1 MINTKK
7 LRGRELGLP
16 FEGKVGEF
24 NAITDVPDVLV
35 GSKTLIEGSLP
46 MLQGK
51 GPIRTGVTTILPR
64 GFEKEPRP
72 IWAGQ
77 YSLNGNGEMTGSH
90 WIKDGGYFLGPICIT
105 NTNSVGITHHA
116 TSKWII
122 KHHQEYWSKNHLWA
136 MPVIAETYDGV
147 LNDINGQHVKESDVM
162 DSINSAKSGFIKEGN
177 SGGGTGMISY
187 EFKGGTG
194 SSSRI
199 INLEGQNFTI
209 GTLVQANH
217 GVRPWLN
224 ILGVPVGKH
233 LTKDRLDK
241 VFETSELGSIIVIIG
256 TDAPVMPHQLNR
268 MAKRAA
274 LGIARGGTPGG
285 NNSGDIFLAFSNA
298 NSKPMPMLSKSKL
311 QFEYINDEVFDDIYL
326 AIVQSVEES
335 VINAMLAA
343 EDMETL
349 RPEGQICK
357 AIDYNE
363 LIEIMKK
370 YGRFNSN

>member
-1 MINTKK
+1 MNYKK

-16 FEGKVGEF
+16 FEGETGQF
-24 NAITDVPDVLV
+24 NNITDVPEVLV
-35 GSKTLIEGSLP
+35 GSKTIIEGSLP
-46 MLQGK
+46 MIQGK

-64 GFEKEPRP
+64 GFQKEPQP

-105 NTNSVGITHHA
+105 NTNSVGIAHHA

-122 KHHQEYWSKNHLWA
+122 NHHKEYWSQNHLWA

-147 LNDINGQHVKESDVM
+147 LNDINGQHIKEKDVIEA
-162 DSINSAKSGFIKEGN
+162 INNARSGNIKEGN

-194 SSSRI
+194 SSSRK
-199 INLEGQNFTI
+199 INLEGEEFTI

-217 GVRPWLN
+217 GVRQWLN

-233 LTKDRLDK
+233 LTKNKLDK
-241 VFETSELGSIIVIIG
+241 IFEASELGSIIVIIG

-285 NNSGDIFLAFSNA
+285 NNSGDIFLSFSNA
-298 NSKPMPMLSKSKL
+298 NSRPVPMLSNNKL

-326 AIVQSVEES
+326 AIVQSIEES
-335 VINAMLAA
+335 VVNAMLAA

-349 RPEGQICK
+349 RPEGHICK

-363 LIEIMKK
+363 LVEIMKK
-370 YGRFNSN
+370 FKRFNSN